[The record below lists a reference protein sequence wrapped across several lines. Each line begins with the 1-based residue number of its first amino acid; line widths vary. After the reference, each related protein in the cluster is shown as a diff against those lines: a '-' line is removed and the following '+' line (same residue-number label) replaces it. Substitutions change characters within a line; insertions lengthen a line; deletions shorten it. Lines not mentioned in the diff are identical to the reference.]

1 MKKHSNSHK
10 RAGKTACMV
19 SAAALMLGVS
29 HAATI
34 GFNFQV
40 NWTEHGAPAYT
51 GKPATATA
59 FGIPTNGWENLAPLP
74 TGYTSTNSGP
84 FFTNQV
90 IDTTTSTGG
99 LNPLPQGSVS
109 LTWSCTAANSSG
121 FAGYGIPYGGPSPNP
136 GEEEVYYG
144 FLRDEAN
151 IYTSPVGGPIPY
163 NVSVSGLRSLFPSNP
178 YVIEII
184 SSTDTGNVIT
194 NTFITSLTTTQTVTY
209 NVSQPGIGIMGG
221 LSTLTAPMT
230 NDSISIFGAPAVSH
244 NTGFAI
250 ASTIAGFIV
259 TDKPV
264 VSMSPQPAVVGS
276 GDTVIM
282 RAIAVGVPPLAMQWR
297 KNGAPIVGA
306 TNLSYTNASAIS
318 SANYDVVVTNNYG
331 STTSKVASITV
342 DTITLARG
350 PNYTPDSKPSGTPH
364 DAELLGATIVSSST
378 DSNGTNRLGVA
389 QFAATNSDQIVVSG
403 ATTDFDST
411 SGTIMMWV
419 RSAAT
424 ITNVSATL
432 FDRLTS
438 AGGLSIVQLTSGNI
452 EVSSPGGGID
462 TGGTIADGNWHHV
475 AVTFSITDGSVQC
488 YFDGQPDNSA
498 PLGAWTWPVR
508 LEIDLGLTHNT
519 TAYSAYDGQMDDV
532 RFYSRILTAAEVGS
546 VFTNGSLIDTSALKL
561 QLNFASAKNPGLTAT
576 WLLGTDILQS
586 APNVTGPYADVPFAA
601 SPYRFEPLG
610 KQQYFRYRHTKST
623 ITTNPT
629 DM

>member
-1 MKKHSNSHK
+1 
-10 RAGKTACMV
+10 MV

-29 HAATI
+29 HAATV

-40 NWTEHGAPAYT
+40 NWTDAGAAAYT

-74 TGYTSTNSGP
+74 TGYNSTNTGP

-90 IDTTTSTGG
+90 INTTTSTGG

-151 IYTSPVGGPIPY
+151 TYSSPVGGPIPY

-194 NTFITSLTTTQTVTY
+194 NTFITSLTTTQSVTY
-209 NVSQPGIGIMGG
+209 NVSRPGIGIMGG

-264 VSMSPQPAVVGS
+264 VSMSPQPALIGA
-276 GDTVIM
+276 GDNVTM
-282 RAIAVGVPPLAMQWR
+282 RAIAVGVPPLSLQWR
-297 KNGAPIVGA
+297 KGGVPIPAA
-306 TNLSYTNASAIS
+306 TNLTYTASNALTPASF
-318 SANYDVVVTNNYG
+318 DLVVTNAYG
-331 STTSKVASITV
+331 STTSKVAAITV
-342 DTITLARG
+342 DSVVISRG
-350 PNYTPDSKPSGTPH
+350 PNYTPDSKPLGTPH
-364 DAELLGATIVSSST
+364 DGLVLGATIVASST
-378 DSNGTNRLGVA
+378 DANGTNRLGVA
-389 QFAATNSDQIVVSG
+389 QFAATNSDQIIVSG

-411 SGTIMMWV
+411 TGTIMMWV

-424 ITNVSATL
+424 IGTAPATL
-432 FDRLTS
+432 FDRLTG
-438 AGGLSIVQLTSGNI
+438 AGGLSIVQLQSGNI
-452 EVSSPGGGID
+452 EVASPGGAFD
-462 TGGTIADGNWHHV
+462 TGGTLLDGNWHQV
-475 AVTFSITDGSVQC
+475 AVTFSTTDGSVQC
-488 YFDGQPDNSA
+488 YFDGHPDTSA
-498 PLGAWTWPVR
+498 TFAAWTWPVG
-508 LEIDLGLTHNT
+508 LEIDLGLTQNT
-519 TAYSAYDGQMDDV
+519 AAYSAYDGQMDDV
-532 RFYSRILTAAEVGS
+532 RFYNRILTSNEVAS
-546 VFTNGSLIDTSALKL
+546 VFTSGSLIDTSALKL
-561 QLNFASAKNPGLTAT
+561 QLNFPSGKNPGLTAT

-586 APNVTGPYADVPFAA
+586 APNVTGPYADVPSAA